1 MGNEIRV
8 FDNEQ
13 FGKVQTVCI
22 DGEPWFVGK
31 DVAAI
36 LGYERTTKAVVEHV
50 EEEDRKMVD
59 GKTQSY
65 FGIELGQR
73 GGWLINESGL
83 YSLILLSKL
92 PNAKSFK
99 RWVTSEVL
107 PALRKNGSYSIAE
120 KPDSYTIEDPAA
132 RARRWAEEY
141 EEKKALETKIEEDKP
156 KVEFAEQV
164 SIAKASDC
172 IDFSAMAKIIKNHDI
187 LVGRNK
193 LFELARKFGWLRS
206 NNEPYQQFINQGYFV
221 VVEYLR
227 NGKPMTKTL
236 ITGKGQLY
244 ITQKILDYYRGE
256 HYGKAETCKVQI

>member
-13 FGKVQTVCI
+13 FGKVRTICI

-31 DVAAI
+31 DVAEI
-36 LGYERTTKAVVEHV
+36 LGYSRPADAIRGHV
-50 EEEDRKMVD
+50 DEEDKGVAEMPTPG
-59 GKTQSY
+59 GKQKV
-65 FGIELGQR
+65 II
-73 GGWLINESGL
+73 INESGL

-92 PNAKSFK
+92 PDAKSFK

-141 EEKKALETKIEEDKP
+141 EEKRALEIKIEEDKP

-172 IDFSAMAKIIKNHDI
+172 IDFSAMAKIIKDHDI
-187 LVGRNK
+187 PIGRNK
-193 LFELARKFGWLRS
+193 LFELARKFKWLRS
-206 NNEPYQQFINQGYFV
+206 NNEPYQNYINQGYFTV
-221 VVEYLR
+221 IEYVR
-227 NGKPMTKTL
+227 NGKPMTKTMV
-236 ITGKGQLY
+236 TGKGQLY
-244 ITQKILDYYRGE
+244 ITQKILNYYRGE
-256 HYGKAETCKVQI
+256 

>member
-1 MGNEIRV
+1 MGNEIKV

-13 FGKVQTVCI
+13 FGRVRTVCV

-31 DVAAI
+31 DVAEI
-36 LGYERTTKAVVEHV
+36 LGYSNTRDALGKHVDDEDKATVAIHDGSQNRNQTVV
-50 EEEDRKMVD
+50 
-59 GKTQSY
+59 
-65 FGIELGQR
+65 
-73 GGWLINESGL
+73 NESGL

-92 PNAKSFK
+92 PDAKIFK

-107 PALRKNGSYSIAE
+107 PALRKNGSYSIAG

-141 EEKKALETKIEEDKP
+141 EEKKALEIKIEEDKP

-172 IDFSAMAKIIKNHDI
+172 IDFSAMAKIIKDHDI
-187 LVGRNK
+187 LIGRNK
-193 LFELARKFGWLRS
+193 LFELARKFRWLRS
-206 NNEPYQQFINQGYFV
+206 NNEPYQQYINQGYFV
-221 VVEYLR
+221 VIEYLK